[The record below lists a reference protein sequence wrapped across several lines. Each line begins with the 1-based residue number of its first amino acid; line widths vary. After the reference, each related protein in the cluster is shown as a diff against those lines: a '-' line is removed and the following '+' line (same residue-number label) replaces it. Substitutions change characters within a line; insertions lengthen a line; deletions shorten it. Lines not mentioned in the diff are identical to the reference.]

1 MQRAL
6 TILTN
11 SLSSGICIKPDK
23 NWNQP
28 QIPTADL
35 CIPATSSLQ
44 TPKRLLLVAHG
55 ESQNPTSSVSR
66 TEQSAQQ
73 TKETQRPPFP
83 AHSHPLNWGGGAQRL
98 PGTSSQLHAGICSAG
113 RPFPSS
119 APSPATTAKMLGA
132 SWRAVGTEGKRHFH
146 TPPASSLVRS
156 RALI

>member
-44 TPKRLLLVAHG
+44 HQKGFYLWRTEKAQTPPLL
-55 ESQNPTSSVSR
+55 SV
-66 TEQSAQQ
+66 EQSAQQ